1 MAALKPRIVVAG
13 HKTMKNDEWRPRDRA
28 NPPIHFGFRGS
39 RRRTA
44 TAIELYDGM
53 LSRYPEWSTEEL
65 SGVQQLQ

>member
-1 MAALKPRIVVAG
+1 MIAQTRQYILDFEEVAG
-13 HKTMKNDEWRPRDRA
+13 
-28 NPPIHFGFRGS
+28 
-39 RRRTA
+39 RTA